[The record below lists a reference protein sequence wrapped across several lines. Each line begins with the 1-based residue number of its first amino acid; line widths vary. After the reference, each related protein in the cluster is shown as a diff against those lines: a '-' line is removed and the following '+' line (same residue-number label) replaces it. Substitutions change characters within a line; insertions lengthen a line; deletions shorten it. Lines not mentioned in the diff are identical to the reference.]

1 MLWQGERLAAVI
13 DWEDACLGDPMV
25 DLAPARL
32 ELLWLWGAEAAGR
45 FTARYRALTGRAL
58 AAQPLYD
65 LWCALR
71 ALLRLPGWE
80 LPAAERAEKRRLLR
94 GFVESALAAL

>member
-1 MLWQGERLAAVI
+1 VI
-13 DWEDACLGDPMV
+13 DWEDACLGDPMI

-32 ELLWLWGAEAAGR
+32 ELLWLWGPAAVER
-45 FTARYRALTGRAL
+45 FTQRYRAQTGRPL

-71 ALLRLPGWE
+71 ALLRLPGWG
-80 LPAAERAEKRRLLR
+80 LPAEEQAEKRRLLR
-94 GFVESALAAL
+94 GFVDDALAARHA